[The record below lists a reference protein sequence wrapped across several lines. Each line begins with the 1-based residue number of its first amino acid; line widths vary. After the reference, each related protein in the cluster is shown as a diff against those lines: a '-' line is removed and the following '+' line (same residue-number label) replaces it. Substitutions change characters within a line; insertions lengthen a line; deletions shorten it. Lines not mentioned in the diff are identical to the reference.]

1 MWVNTCTGILFCQKN
16 TTKDRTLESAYVILL
31 FIWICAALHIHITLS
46 NIGESSEMY
55 YYYLRI
61 MAQV

>member
-1 MWVNTCTGILFCQKN
+1 MYRYFILPKKYN
-16 TTKDRTLESAYVILL
+16 KGYNTLESAYVILL
-31 FIWICAALHIHITLS
+31 FIWICAALHITLS